1 MIPDY
6 INTKV
11 KRYSPYCLKY
21 NKTHRNFKPQ
31 YNYLTTDNERIQVR
45 NFHASDFGLIN
56 PKIPVNFFVILRT
69 EKIQN
74 QSLDKKRFFNLLK
87 LKKYEK
93 LSDGWS
99 GENSKAIDS
108 EILSKANYLINT
120 LAIQPDIYPTPRG
133 TIQFEYYKNSNY
145 LEFEI
150 FPTENKMLKVIKN
163 EPYETIVNHLFD
175 INKEVN
181 AFYES

>member
-21 NKTHRNFKPQ
+21 NKRYLNFKPQ
-31 YNYLTTDNERIQVR
+31 YNYLTTDHERIQVR
-45 NFHASDFGLIN
+45 NFHTSGFGLIN

-108 EILSKANYLINT
+108 
-120 LAIQPDIYPTPRG
+120 
-133 TIQFEYYKNSNY
+133 
-145 LEFEI
+145 
-150 FPTENKMLKVIKN
+150 
-163 EPYETIVNHLFD
+163 
-175 INKEVN
+175 
-181 AFYES
+181 